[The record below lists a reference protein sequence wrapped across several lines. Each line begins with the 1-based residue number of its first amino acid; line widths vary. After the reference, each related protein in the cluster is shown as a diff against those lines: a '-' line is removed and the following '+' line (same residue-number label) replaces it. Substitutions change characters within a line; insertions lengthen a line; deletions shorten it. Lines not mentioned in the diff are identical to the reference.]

1 VVLVKLVSLIT
12 DLSETRRLIF
22 IAEMMVNGVLGVVG
36 AIVNRLTQEKIMLN
50 KVVLVIGNAKNVWD

>member
-1 VVLVKLVSLIT
+1 VVVADLASQIT
-12 DLSETRRLIF
+12 DLCETRISPYTV
-22 IAEMMVNGVLGVVG
+22 EMMVNGVLGAVD